1 MSAELLIAN
10 TLRIAGEDLAGA
22 RLLSAAGNRNAIYL
36 LEQAAEKIIRA
47 VMTSERIHAG
57 IGHDLAAIVD
67 QVPDAN
73 LLKPRLRAV
82 EHLAAYA
89 TAYRY
94 PTSSARIKPAP
105 PAQQIESDATAVEA
119 LLHEAA
125 SRFGVDLA
133 STGAPASSAAP
144 IR

>member
-10 TLRIAGEDLAGA
+10 MLRVANEDLAGA
-22 RLLSAAGNRNAIYL
+22 RLLAAAGNRNAIYL

-47 VMTSERIHAG
+47 VMTSEGIHAG
-57 IGHDLAAIVD
+57 IGHDLTEIVD
-67 QVPDAN
+67 RVPDAN
-73 LLKPRLRAV
+73 PLKPSLRLV

-94 PTSSARIKPAP
+94 PTPSARIKAAP
-105 PAQQIESDATAVEA
+105 PAGQVVSDAAAVEK
-119 LLHEAA
+119 LLLEAA

-133 STGAPASSAAP
+133 SVGTPARSATP